1 MITPNRLTY
10 FRIVLAFFCPFLLLL
25 NRSVA
30 MDYWVMFFF
39 TLACVTDWWDGYLAR
54 KYSMVT
60 GVGKLLDPIAD
71 KVLILGLML
80 VFVYLG
86 LYSFVWIFFILVRE
100 VAVTCT
106 RLIRLQK
113 GKVIPAEWVGKVK
126 VGFQIT
132 SVSISLIV
140 LTYLDAHS
148 EEPLPDFFS
157 LLNFAH
163 YGAIFLAN
171 FFTITSGFLFFKR
184 LARND

>member
-10 FRIVLAFFCPFLLLL
+10 LRIILAFFCPLLLLL

-30 MDYWVMFFF
+30 TDYWVMFFF
-39 TLACVTDWWDGYLAR
+39 TVACITDWWDGYLAR

-60 GVGKLLDPIAD
+60 GIGKLLDPIAD
-71 KVLILGLML
+71 KALILGLML
-80 VFVYLG
+80 VFVSLG
-86 LYSFVWIFFILVRE
+86 LYSFAWIFFILVRE

-113 GKVIPAEWVGKVK
+113 GKVIPAEWAGKVK

-132 SVSISLIV
+132 SVSISLIL

-148 EEPLPDFFS
+148 EEPIVSDFFTA
-157 LLNFAH
+157 LHLVH

-171 FFTITSGFLFFKR
+171 FFTIISGFLFFKR
-184 LARND
+184 LGSK